1 MSVNYDALVA
11 GNCFGD
17 INLTSSIAS
26 KRSSES
32 DSMSAVIET
41 KPMINLVEDL
51 GFSLPDLFNL
61 ARRFLKGL
69 FSSRVRPRQPLFIPL
84 EKQEIHITYNDNLR
98 FVALSKQAKLGKW
111 NASHTQDVGFL
122 DVIGNN
128 RKWVSKTS
136 STCCSV
142 LASF

>member
-26 KRSSES
+26 KSSSES
-32 DSMSAVIET
+32 DSMSAVTET
-41 KPMINLVEDL
+41 KPMINLVDDF

-69 FSSRVRPRQPLFIPL
+69 LSSARVRSRSSLFVLL

-128 RKWVSKTS
+128 RK
-136 STCCSV
+136 
-142 LASF
+142 